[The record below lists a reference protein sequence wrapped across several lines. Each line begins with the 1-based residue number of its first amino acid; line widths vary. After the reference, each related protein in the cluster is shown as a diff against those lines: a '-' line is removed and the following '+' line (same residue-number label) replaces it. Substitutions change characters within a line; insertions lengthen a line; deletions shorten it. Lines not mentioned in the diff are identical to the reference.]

1 MNPRGLVRLL
11 LTPESSLTAVIT
23 KMTMVTVVEAF
34 QALSRPEH
42 KYHPLSIS
50 EPALQFDVIGT
61 GQCLQGQRRRE
72 LPLAGSQLQMLT
84 LPDSYHQESVQFPD
98 WNDGRNL
105 IAMSIVEFFAVIA

>member
-1 MNPRGLVRLL
+1 VALL
-11 LTPESSLTAVIT
+11 DFYSPERSLTAVIT